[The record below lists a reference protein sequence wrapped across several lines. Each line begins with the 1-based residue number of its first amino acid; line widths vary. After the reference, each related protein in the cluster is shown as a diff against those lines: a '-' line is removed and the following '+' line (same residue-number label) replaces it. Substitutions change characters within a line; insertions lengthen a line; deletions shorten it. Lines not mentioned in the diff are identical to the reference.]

1 MTRIGLGIPSAAVY
15 RGRHAQPAGPPL
27 PAEATALLARM
38 SPAAPAPRA
47 AEIST
52 LVSALLVA
60 GLWQKLDAFYM
71 LAAHDVQAARLN
83 WIADLYNLTAV
94 NAPAFLADRGYAGN
108 GTSSHLD
115 TGFNPAT
122 AISPHFTQNAASI
135 GAWSLTN
142 QQGSSALMGGVS
154 TGGQSYLLPWAG
166 DGNMYVTLNRAG
178 DTSRPSVG
186 HSLGLFSASR
196 TSFGSFTSHVNGASA
211 VVSPVGSAAPGS
223 GNFYIGA
230 RNAQQFTSRRIAFA
244 FIGGGLADG
253 EVASLHAA
261 VRSYLLAVGAVAP

>member
-1 MTRIGLGIPSAAVY
+1 MTRLGLGIPSAAVY
-15 RGRHAQPAGPPL
+15 RGRRAHPVEPL
-27 PAEATALLARM
+27 PSEVAGLLARM

-52 LVSALLVA
+52 LVSALLAA

-71 LAAHDVQAARLN
+71 LAAHDAQAARLN
-83 WIADLYNLTAV
+83 WIADHYNLTAV
-94 NAPAFLADRGYAGN
+94 NTPAFLADRGYAGN
-108 GTSSHLD
+108 GTNSYLD
-115 TGFNPAT
+115 TSFNPAT
-122 AISPHFTQNAASI
+122 AAAPHFTQNAASI

-178 DTSRPSVG
+178 DNARPSAG

-196 TSFGSFTSHVNGASA
+196 LAFGSFTSHVNGANA
-211 VVSPVGSAAPGS
+211 VVSPVGAVAPGS

-230 RNAQQFTSRRIAFA
+230 RNTQQFTTRRIAFA
-244 FIGGGLADG
+244 FMGDGLTDG
-253 EVASLHAA
+253 EVAGLYAA
-261 VRSYLLAVGAVAP
+261 VRTYLLAVGAVAP